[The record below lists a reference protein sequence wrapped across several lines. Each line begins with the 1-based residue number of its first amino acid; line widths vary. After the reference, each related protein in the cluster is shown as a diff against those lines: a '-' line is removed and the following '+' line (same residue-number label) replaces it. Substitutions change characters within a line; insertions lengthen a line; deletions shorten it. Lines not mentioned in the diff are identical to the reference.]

1 MANGLEWVFVLLGG
15 WTLLC
20 QFENGNDFWKD
31 AIVLVRTEILERQ
44 HLSEFRSITAILG
57 TIRTKIDHLCQH
69 QNKGFVAK
77 LIRMRIILIP
87 PYIFKPH

>member
-31 AIVLVRTEILERQ
+31 AIALVRTGILERQ
-44 HLSEFRSITAILG
+44 HLSEFRSKTAILG
-57 TIRTKIDHLCQH
+57 H
-69 QNKGFVAK
+69 
-77 LIRMRIILIP
+77 
-87 PYIFKPH
+87 YPHENRPFMSAPEQRFCGQINSHADYPNSPLYF